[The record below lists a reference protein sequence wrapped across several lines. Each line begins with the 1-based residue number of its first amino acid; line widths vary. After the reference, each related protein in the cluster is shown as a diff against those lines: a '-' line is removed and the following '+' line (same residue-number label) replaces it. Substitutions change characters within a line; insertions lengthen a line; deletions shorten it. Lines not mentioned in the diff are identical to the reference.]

1 MINTSKQH
9 DVTHYKELIRNVVAE
24 KQKHQYQS
32 MSATE
37 WSKIDAFYQRL
48 IRNYRNKIDLARENT
63 M

>member
-37 WSKIDAFYQRL
+37 WSKIDGFSSYLVLRVQQRL
-48 IRNYRNKIDLARENT
+48 EVPKRIG
-63 M
+63 